1 MVAKNARIFAA
12 AAVVATIAFAIVV
25 ALRVRE
31 RLSTVVYEFASVGGG
46 PFDAVAVRGGK
57 IVDVGMLAD
66 LSGSGRVVSAYRS
79 LVAYPGFLDR
89 VNLASAALALSAD
102 AIFAPE
108 AWPKPGG
115 GEWPAVSGKALFD
128 VVLAN
133 AARGA
138 AKSGIFFGFGWHEP
152 VHGELTR
159 ARLDALFASRPVVVM
174 ARSCTRFVANG
185 AASKALGLSSTP
197 AAATGV
203 YRGAAALAIADRLGR
218 AGGQWRVEA
227 GAKLLADHL
236 SSVGVTGVRD
246 TTSSSAVVRWARG
259 AFGKSPL
266 SVEYSIDPMAIVA
279 AVGPERAGGAISA
292 ELDVCRGGVVGWSD
306 PPVAMLRLD
315 GGFVE
320 GKNQSKT
327 RPAKD
332 GAWIWEP
339 AHVDAMCRMFVESG
353 YGVRYETNGDFA
365 VETALSQF
373 HRRAFEGA
381 SPSDTSRFEILA
393 VESDGALSASRAA
406 SVDVRMSFDCGFA
419 GDSVAPI
426 GAFGPADGH
435 VGLHSSMPSGGVGP
449 SDPLAVVACAS
460 ERPGGNRVT
469 RKRAVEISTTPI
481 ARGSRADFALFDADP
496 AVSKT
501 ASVRG
506 VVFGGAP
513 APLRRSWKPA
523 KCAPLAQGV
532 STGGDDRTI
541 TPSDV
546 GDAFVRS
553 ALR

>member
-1 MVAKNARIFAA
+1 MVVKNARIFAA
-12 AAVVATIAFAIVV
+12 AAIVATIAFVVV
-25 ALRVRE
+25 ALRVRA
-31 RLSTVVYEFASVGGG
+31 RFSTVVYGFASVGGG
-46 PFDAVAVRGGK
+46 PFDAVAVREGK
-57 IVDVGMLAD
+57 IVDVGMLSD
-66 LSGSGRVVSAYRS
+66 LSGAGRVVGAYRS
-79 LVAYPGFLDR
+79 LVAYPGFVDR

-115 GEWPAVSGKALFD
+115 GEWPAVAGKELFE
-128 VVLAN
+128 VVLST
-133 AARGA
+133 AAREKG
-138 AKSGIFFGFGWHEP
+138 KPGIFFAFGWHEP
-152 VHGELTR
+152 AHGELTR
-159 ARLDALFASRPVVVM
+159 ARLDSLFPARAVVVM

-185 AASKALGLSSTP
+185 AASKALGLASTP

-203 YRGAAALAIADRLGR
+203 YRGAAALSIASRLGR
-218 AGGQWRVEA
+218 ANGSQRAAE
-227 GAKLLADHL
+227 GAKILADHL

-259 AFGKSPL
+259 AFGKSAL
-266 SVEYSIDPMAIVA
+266 SVGYSIDPMAIVA
-279 AVGPERAGGAISA
+279 EVGPERAGGAITA
-292 ELDVCRGGVVGWSD
+292 ELEVCRGGVVGWSD

-315 GGFVE
+315 GGFAE

-339 AHVDAMCRMFVESG
+339 AHVDAMCRMFLESG

-373 HRRAFEGA
+373 HRRAFEGV
-381 SPSDTSRFEILA
+381 SPPDPSRFEILA

-406 SVDVRMSFDCGFA
+406 AVDVRMSFDCGFD
-419 GDSVAPI
+419 GGSVAPI
-426 GAFGPADGH
+426 GAFGPADGQ

-481 ARGSRADFALFDADP
+481 ARGSRADFVLFDVDP

-501 ASVRG
+501 ASVKG
-506 VVFGGAP
+506 VVFGGTPVAP
-513 APLRRSWKPA
+513 RRSWKTA
-523 KCAPLAQGV
+523 KCALLAQGV
-532 STGGDDRTI
+532 STGGDDRAI

-553 ALR
+553 AMR